1 MFAKNILLS
10 AIWLCFKLF
19 SNNYKIFYKIRKIG
33 LKFDTVLLNFNK
45 PFNLNLSCKMK
56 AKNLVL
62 AFVGL
67 LVFYS
72 CGRKLAADFNSD
84 FSLFKGIIS
93 NFTGGIVSAQS
104 DIRVVMAFEKKD
116 WKINQVLDNSL
127 FEISPNVSGKVVA
140 LSSNTIAFIPE
151 KKLEPDTEYQVT
163 LHLDDVITLEKEKK
177 DLAEFNFTLKTLKQD
192 FIVNTNDIQSYSK
205 DYQYLNGTLKTADNL
220 DFETAQKLV
229 SAEQDGKK
237 LAVKFLK
244 ASSTAT
250 EFKFI
255 VDSIQRFDNDSKI
268 EIAYDGNDFDIDQKG
283 TIDYAIIGKDN
294 FKVVDVSIPEGENQ
308 TLLINFSD
316 ALQKGQ
322 DFKGLVNIQN
332 AKNLKFAT
340 QGNVLKVF
348 FNSETN
354 TSAPAQIIETVVEP
368 IVEPE
373 IISAD
378 STAVAVAVDSA
389 SIGADVSV
397 EAAVEAAVEEPAVT
411 PAQVLSGQVLVE
423 VFQGIESENGYK
435 MKSNFSTSISFDQI
449 KPSVKFSKN
458 GTILPSS
465 NNLKLNFDA
474 VNLSA
479 VDVKVYKIYKNNILQ
494 FLQFNELNGAQ
505 NLKKIA
511 QPIAKS
517 TINLKEN
524 KLVNFGE
531 WNTFALDLSK
541 IITPEPGAI
550 YRVEFSYKKKY
561 SLYKCEDSEVEENT
575 DEEEEVSENDVN
587 YSGNNYDD
595 YYYDDYEW
603 RESEDACSDSY
614 FYNTTIGTNI
624 LASDLGVIAKRG
636 ENKSYLVVVNNIV
649 TTEPVANA
657 KVELYNF
664 QQQKLATSATDSEG
678 IAKFDLD
685 KFAYFAIVSQ
695 GDQSTYV
702 KLDDVHSLSISNFDV
717 AGEALQKGLKGF
729 IYGERGV
736 WRPGDNLYLSFIFND
751 AANKIPNTHPIKFR
765 LTNPNG
771 KITYQTVQ
779 KANDLNHYSFIVPTN
794 ADDPTGSWEAMV
806 NVGGAKFY
814 KNIKIETIKPN
825 RLKIKNVFK
834 NAVLSSTYPNTSNLQ
849 VNWLHGAVAKDL
861 RVEIQAKFSQDVT
874 KFKGFDK
881 YDFDDEVR
889 SFSTEEINV
898 FSGKVDINGR
908 TSVNIDPKLQG
919 QAPGM
924 LRAAFMTK
932 VYEEGGDFS
941 TDVIA
946 TTYSPYKTYVGLK
959 LPALTKYEM
968 LETRANN
975 KFEVVTVDESGKPKS
990 VKNLEVKVFKVEWRW
1005 WWDSSSDNLSNY
1017 NSSNA
1022 TTSYKTFRIN
1032 TDASGKG
1039 SFQFAVTDEEWGR
1052 YLIRVIDPTDGH
1064 ATAQTVNIDWP
1075 AWSGKTRNT
1084 DAATAN
1090 MLVFSTDKKNYEVG
1104 EKAQISFPSS
1114 EGGRALISIENGAK
1128 VVQTIWAKTQKGE
1141 TKVSVPIT
1149 AAMAPNVYFNITLL
1163 QPHASTKND
1172 SPIRMYGI
1180 IPVEVID
1187 KNTILQP
1194 QITMP
1199 DVLKPEQT
1207 FTLNVS
1213 EKAGKEMTYTIAV
1226 VDEGLLD
1233 LTRFKTPNAWDSFY
1247 VREALGVKTWDIYD
1261 DVIGAYG
1268 GKVNQIFS
1276 IGGDQDLGGGK
1287 AKKAN
1292 RFKPVVVY
1300 LGPFKLKAGDTET
1313 HQITLPKYIGSVR
1326 TMIVAGD
1333 AKTSAYGS
1341 VEKATPVRSP
1351 LMALASLPRKI
1362 SPSEK
1367 VTIPVTIFAMENWV
1381 KNVNIQIK
1389 TSPGLK
1395 VIGKANQSLTFASP
1409 DEKMTYFNLEVG
1421 ATTGIAKVEVIATSG
1436 KEKSTY
1442 EVEIDMTNPN
1452 PVTNTFTDI
1461 VLGPNSSQN
1470 ISWKTFGVA
1479 GSNKARIEVSSM
1491 PSINFNGRL
1500 QYLIQ
1505 YPHGC
1510 VEQTTSSVFPQLY
1523 LNDIAD
1529 IDASRKATIQKNVT
1543 AGITKLFGF
1552 QTATGGFSYWSGES
1566 SPDDWGSSYAGH
1578 FLMEAEKK
1586 GYALPIN
1593 LKSKWVSFQQKEAKK
1608 WRFEPKYG
1616 NDFAQSYRLY
1626 TLALAGFPDLSSMN
1640 RLRETNNISNES
1652 RLRLAATYALAG
1664 QKQAGMSL
1672 LLKSTI
1678 DEDTSNGYSYYYYG
1692 SSDRNRAM
1700 ALETLILLGQKQKA
1714 FLTAKK
1720 LAAQM
1725 SANLYMSTQTTAYS
1739 LYAMSKFAAFN
1750 GGKGIDIQ
1758 FTNNGKSY
1766 SVATNKTLAERN
1778 LSIKSGA
1785 NGIVI
1790 RNNKNNTLYVRV
1802 LNSGILPVGQEQTAQ
1817 TGLSANVVF
1826 KDRKG
1831 SVIKV
1836 SKINQGTEFIAE
1848 VTIKNLKNES
1858 VENVALSQILPSGFE
1873 IVNTRF
1879 TDFGDATNNV
1889 ADYIDIRDDRTNFYF
1904 PLRSGEVKT
1913 FRILLNASYL
1923 GNYYLPGLQCEAMYD
1938 NTFLARTKGFW
1949 VEVVK

>member
-1 MFAKNILLS
+1 
-10 AIWLCFKLF
+10 
-19 SNNYKIFYKIRKIG
+19 
-33 LKFDTVLLNFNK
+33 
-45 PFNLNLSCKMK
+45 MK
-56 AKNLVL
+56 TKNLVWV
-62 AFVGL
+62 FVSFL
-67 LVFYS
+67 IFQACS
-72 CGRKLAADFNSD
+72 RKSATDFNSD

-93 NFTGGIVSAQS
+93 NFTGGIVSTGS
-104 DIRVVMAFEKKD
+104 DIRVVLAFDKKE
-116 WKINQVLDNSL
+116 WTANQVLDDDL
-127 FEISPNVSGKVVA
+127 FDISPSVSGKVVA
-140 LSSNTIAFIPE
+140 LSPNTIAFIPKE
-151 KKLEPDTEYQVT
+151 KLDPDTEYQVT
-163 LHLDDVITLEKEKK
+163 FKVDKVVTLNEKSK
-177 DLAEFNFTLKTLKQD
+177 DLAKFNFTLKTVKQD
-192 FIVNTNDIQSYSK
+192 FLVTTEDIQSYEK
-205 DYQYLNGTLKTADNL
+205 DYQYLNCTLKTADNL

-229 SAEQDGKK
+229 TAEQNGKK
-237 LAVKFLK
+237 LEIKFSK
-244 ASSTAT
+244 SSSTTT
-250 EFKFI
+250 EFKFV

-268 EIAYDGNDFDIDQKG
+268 EILYDGDNFDIDQKG
-283 TIDYAIIGKDN
+283 KIDYTIVGKDN
-294 FKVVDVSIPEGENQ
+294 FKVVDVSIPEGDNQ

-340 QGNVLKVF
+340 EGNVLKVF
-348 FNSETN
+348 FNNDAITDN
-354 TSAPAQIIETVVEP
+354 TPAP
-368 IVEPE
+368 IVEAVPE
-373 IISAD
+373 VVQTSLDSSA
-378 STAVAVAVDSA
+378 VEVVAVDSA
-389 SIGADVSV
+389 ATDAVASAT
-397 EAAVEAAVEEPAVT
+397 EAVAYAEPVEEVT
-411 PAQVLSGQVLVE
+411 TPEQIMSGNVLVE

-435 MKSNFSTSISFDQI
+435 MKQNFSTSVSFDQI
-449 KPSVKFSKN
+449 KPNVKFTKN

-465 NNLKLNFDA
+465 NNLKLNFEA

-479 VDVKVYKIYKNNILQ
+479 VDVRVYKIYKNNILQ
-494 FLQFNELNGAQ
+494 FLQYNELNGAQ

-550 YRVEFSYKKKY
+550 YRVEFSFKKNY
-561 SLYKCEDSEVEENT
+561 SLYKCDGSAEDDSTTDDDEV
-575 DEEEEVSENDVN
+575 DENDVN
-587 YSGNNYDD
+587 YSGNSYDD
-595 YYYDDYEW
+595 YYYEDYSW
-603 RESEDACSDSY
+603 RESEDACTQSY

-636 ENKSYLVVVNNIV
+636 ENKSYLFAVNNIV
-649 TTEPVANA
+649 TTETVSGA
-657 KVELYNF
+657 KVELFNF
-664 QQQKLATSATDSEG
+664 QQQKLASESTDGDG
-678 IAKFDLD
+678 IAKFELD

-702 KLDDVHSLSISNFDV
+702 KLDDGNSLSVSNFDV

-751 AANKIPNTHPIKFR
+751 VANKIPNTHPIKFR

-779 KANDLNHYSFIVPTN
+779 KSNELNHYSFIVPTN

-834 NAVLSSTYPNTSNLQ
+834 NEVLSASYPNNANLQ

-861 RVEIQAKFSQDVT
+861 RVEMQAKFSQQVT
-874 KFKGFDK
+874 TFKGLDK

-889 SFSTEEINV
+889 QFNTEEINV
-898 FSGKVDINGR
+898 FSGKVDANGKA
-908 TSVNIDPKLQG
+908 SVNIDPKLQG

-941 TDVIA
+941 TDVMS

-975 KFEVVTVDESGKPKS
+975 RFEIITVDENGRPKP
-990 VKNLEVKVFKVEWRW
+990 VKNLEVKIFKVEWRW
-1005 WWDSSSDNLSNY
+1005 WWDSSNDNLSNY

-1022 TTSYKTFRIN
+1022 TTSYKTFRVN

-1039 SFQFAVTDEEWGR
+1039 SIQFAVTDEEWGR
-1052 YLIRVIDPTDGH
+1052 YLIRVMDTNDGH

-1084 DAATAN
+1084 DASTAN

-1128 VVQTIWAKTQKGE
+1128 VVETIWAKTQKGE
-1141 TKVSVPIT
+1141 TKVGIPIT

-1180 IPVEVID
+1180 IPVEVIN
-1187 KNTILQP
+1187 KNTILEP
-1194 QITMP
+1194 KIVMP

-1207 FTLNVS
+1207 FSVNVS
-1213 EKAGKEMTYTIAV
+1213 EKSGKAMTYTIAV

-1300 LGPFKLKAGDTET
+1300 LGPFKLGKGDTET
-1313 HQITLPKYIGSVR
+1313 HQIKLPKYIGSVR
-1326 TMIVAGD
+1326 TMVVAGD
-1333 AKTSAYGS
+1333 AKSSAYGS

-1367 VTIPVTIFAMENWV
+1367 VTIPVTIFAMENHV
-1381 KNVNIQIK
+1381 KNVSVQIK

-1395 VIGKANQSLTFASP
+1395 IIGKSTQNLTFASP
-1409 DEKMTYFNLEVG
+1409 DEKMSYFNLEVG
-1421 ATTGIAKVEVIATSG
+1421 ATTGIAKVQVIATSG
-1436 KEKSTY
+1436 NEKSTY
-1442 EVEIDMTNPN
+1442 DVEIDMTNPN

-1461 VLGPNSSQN
+1461 VLEPNSSET

-1529 IDASRKATIQKNVT
+1529 IDANRKTTIQKNVT

-1552 QTATGGFSYWSGES
+1552 QVSNGGFSYWQGES

-1578 FLMEAEKK
+1578 FLVEAEKK
-1586 GYALPIN
+1586 GYVLPIN
-1593 LKSKWVSFQQKEAKK
+1593 LKSKWISFQQKESKK

-1616 NDFAQSYRLY
+1616 NDFAQAYRLY
-1626 TLALAGFPDLSSMN
+1626 TLALAGSPDLSSMN
-1640 RLRETNNISNES
+1640 RLRETNGISNES
-1652 RLRLAATYALAG
+1652 KLRLAASYALAG

-1672 LLKSTI
+1672 LLKSKI
-1678 DEDTSNGYSYYYYG
+1678 DEDYNNNYSYYYYG

-1700 ALETLILLGQKQKA
+1700 TLETLILLGQKQKA
-1714 FLTAKK
+1714 FTTAMK
-1720 LAAQM
+1720 LAKQM
-1725 SANLYMSTQTTAYS
+1725 SADQWMSTQTTAYC
-1739 LYAMSKFAAFN
+1739 LYSMSKFASFN
-1750 GGKGIDIQ
+1750 GGKGIDVQ
-1758 FTNNGKSY
+1758 FVNGGKSY
-1766 SVATNKTLAERN
+1766 MVNTNKTLAERN
-1778 LSIKSGA
+1778 LAIKTGA
-1785 NGIVI
+1785 NGLKIK
-1790 RNNKNNTLYVRV
+1790 NNKNNTLYVRV

-1817 TGLSANVVF
+1817 NGLSANVVF
-1826 KDRKG
+1826 KNRKG
-1831 SVIKV
+1831 GVINV
-1836 SKINQGTEFIAE
+1836 SKINQGTEFVAE
-1848 VTIKNLKNES
+1848 VTIKNLKNER

-1879 TDFGDATNNV
+1879 TDFGDATNNI

-1904 PLRSGEVKT
+1904 SLKSGETKT
-1913 FRILLNASYL
+1913 FSVLLNASYL

-1938 NTFLARTKGFW
+1938 NTFLARTKGKW

>member
-1 MFAKNILLS
+1 MKTKNFVY
-10 AIWLCFKLF
+10 LCIAVL
-19 SNNYKIFYKIRKIG
+19 IFQ
-33 LKFDTVLLNFNK
+33 
-45 PFNLNLSCKMK
+45 
-56 AKNLVL
+56 A
-62 AFVGL
+62 
-67 LVFYS
+67 
-72 CGRKLAADFNSD
+72 CGRKSAADFNSD

-104 DIRVVMAFEKKD
+104 DIRVVLAFDKKD
-116 WKINQVLDNSL
+116 WVKDQVLDNDL
-127 FEISPNVSGKVVA
+127 FNISPSVSGKVVA
-140 LSSNTIAFIPE
+140 LSTNTIAFIPE
-151 KKLEPDTEYQVT
+151 KKLDPDTEYQVT
-163 LHLDDVITLEKEKK
+163 LKVDKILTTVKKE
-177 DLAEFNFTLKTLKQD
+177 LADFNFTVKTLKQD
-192 FIVNTNDIQSYSK
+192 FLVTTQDIQSYSK
-205 DYQYLNGTLKTADNL
+205 DYQYLNCTLKTADNI

-229 SAEQDGKK
+229 TAQYGGENM
-237 LAVKFLK
+237 AVKFIK
-244 ASSTAT
+244 SASTAT

-255 VDSIQRFDNDSKI
+255 IDSIQRSDNDSNL
-268 EIAYDGNDFDIDQKG
+268 EILYDGNDFDIDQKG
-283 TIDYAIIGKDN
+283 KIDYTIIGKEN
-294 FKVVDVSIPEGENQ
+294 FKVVNVSIPEGDSQ

-322 DFKGLVNIQN
+322 DFKGLISIQN
-332 AKNLKFAT
+332 AKNLKFST
-340 QGNVLKVF
+340 QGNLLKVF
-348 FNSETN
+348 FSDETEKEPIK
-354 TSAPAQIIETVVEP
+354 PAVVEAIAEAVDTAAVVIDSAAVTTELP
-368 IVEPE
+368 AEEAVEYVEP
-373 IISAD
+373 
-378 STAVAVAVDSA
+378 VP
-389 SIGADVSV
+389 
-397 EAAVEAAVEEPAVT
+397 EATT
-411 PAQVLSGQVLVE
+411 PEQILSGNLLVE

-435 MKSNFSTSISFDQI
+435 MKENFSTTISFDQI
-449 KPSVKFSKN
+449 KPNVKFTKN

-465 NNLKLNFDA
+465 NNLKLNFEA

-494 FLQFNELNGAQ
+494 FLQYNDLNGAQ
-505 NLKKIA
+505 NLKKVA

-524 KLVNFGE
+524 KLVNFSQ

-550 YRVEFSYKKKY
+550 YRVEFSFKKKY
-561 SLYKCEDSEVEENT
+561 SLYKCDGSTDEETTT
-575 DEEEEVSENDVN
+575 DEEETDENDVN
-587 YSGNNYDD
+587 YSQNNYDD
-595 YYYDDYEW
+595 YYYEDYDW
-603 RESEDACSDSY
+603 RESEDACSQSY

-636 ENKSYLVVVNNIV
+636 ENKSYLFAVNNIV
-649 TTEPVANA
+649 TTEPISNA

-664 QQQKLATSATDSEG
+664 QQQKLATEATNSEG
-678 IAKFDLD
+678 IAKFELD
-685 KFAYFAIVSQ
+685 KFAYFAIVTL

-702 KLDDVHSLSISNFDV
+702 KLDDGNSLSVSNFDV

-751 AANKIPNTHPIKFR
+751 AANKIPNAHPIKFR
-765 LTNPNG
+765 LSDPNG
-771 KITYQTVQ
+771 KITYQTIQ
-779 KANDLNHYSFIVPTN
+779 KSNELNHYSFIVPTD
-794 ADDPTGSWEAMV
+794 ADAPTGSWEAMV
-806 NVGGAKFY
+806 SVGGAKFY

-834 NAVLSSTYPNTSNLQ
+834 NAVLSSSYPNTSNLQ
-849 VNWLHGAVAKDL
+849 VNWLHGAKAKDL
-861 RVEIQAKFSQDVT
+861 KVEIQAKFSQDVT
-874 KFKGFDK
+874 NFKGYEK

-889 SFSTEEINV
+889 QFNTEEINV
-898 FSGKVDINGR
+898 FSGKVDANGKA
-908 TSVNIDPKLQG
+908 SVTIDPKLQG

-924 LRAAFMTK
+924 LKAAFMTK

-941 TDVIA
+941 TDVMA

-959 LPALTKYEM
+959 LPELTKYQM
-968 LETRANN
+968 LETRINN
-975 KFEVVTVDESGKPKS
+975 RFDVVTVDEKGRPKS
-990 VKNLEVKVFKVEWRW
+990 VKNLEVKVFKVAWRW
-1005 WWDSSSDNLSNY
+1005 WWDSSNDGISNY

-1022 TTSYKTFRIN
+1022 TSSYKTLRVN
-1032 TDASGKG
+1032 TDAHGKG
-1039 SFQFAVTDEEWGR
+1039 SFQFALTDEEWGR
-1052 YLIRVIDPTDGH
+1052 YMIRVTDPTDGH
-1064 ATAQTVNIDWP
+1064 ATAQTVNIDYP
-1075 AWSGKTRNT
+1075 YWSGKTRNT
-1084 DAATAN
+1084 DASTAN
-1090 MLVFSTDKKNYEVG
+1090 MLVFSTDKKNYAVG

-1128 VVQTIWAKTQKGE
+1128 VVQTLWAKTKKGE
-1141 TKVSVPIT
+1141 TKVEVPIT

-1187 KNTILQP
+1187 KNTILEP
-1194 QITMP
+1194 KIAMP

-1207 FTLNVS
+1207 FNVNVS
-1213 EKAGKEMTYTIAV
+1213 EKSGKAMTYTIAV

-1292 RFKPVVVY
+1292 RFKPVVIY
-1300 LGPFKLKAGDTET
+1300 LGPFKLEAGDTKT
-1313 HQITLPKYIGSVR
+1313 HQIKLPKYIGSVR
-1326 TMIVAGD
+1326 TMVVAGD
-1333 AKTSAYGS
+1333 AKTSAYGA

-1367 VTIPVTIFAMENWV
+1367 VTIPVTIFAMENHV
-1381 KNVNIQIK
+1381 KNVSVQIK

-1395 VIGKANQSLTFASP
+1395 IIGKAIQNVTFTSP

-1421 ATTGIAKVEVIATSG
+1421 ATTGIAKVQVIATSG

-1442 EVEIDMTNPN
+1442 DVEIDMTNPN
-1452 PVTNTFTDI
+1452 PVTNTFTDV
-1461 VLGPNSSQN
+1461 VLEPNSSKS

-1479 GSNKARIEVSSM
+1479 GSNKARLEVSSM

-1529 IDASRKATIQKNVT
+1529 IDANRKALIQKNVT
-1543 AGITKLFGF
+1543 AGITRLGGF
-1552 QTATGGFSYWSGES
+1552 QLANGGMSYWQGDTSA
-1566 SPDDWGSSYAGH
+1566 DDWGSSYAGH
-1578 FLMEAEKK
+1578 FLIEAEKK
-1586 GYALPIN
+1586 GYVLPIN
-1593 LKSKWVSFQQKEAKK
+1593 FKQKWVSYQQKEAKK
-1608 WRFEPKYG
+1608 WRFEAKYG
-1616 NDFAQSYRLY
+1616 NDFAQAYRLY
-1626 TLALAGFPDLSSMN
+1626 TLALAGSPDLSSMN
-1640 RLRETNNISNES
+1640 RLRETSGISNES
-1652 RLRLAATYALAG
+1652 KLRLAAAYALAG
-1664 QKQAGMSL
+1664 QKQAGMAL
-1672 LLKSTI
+1672 LLKSKI
-1678 DEDTSNGYSYYYYG
+1678 DEDYNNNYSYYYYG

-1700 ALETLILLGQKQKA
+1700 TLETLILLGQKQKA
-1714 FLTAKK
+1714 FIMANK
-1720 LAAQM
+1720 LAKQM
-1725 SANLYMSTQTTAYS
+1725 SADQWMSTQTTAYC
-1739 LYAMSKFAAFN
+1739 LYSMSKFAQFN
-1750 GGKGIDIQ
+1750 GGKGIHVQ
-1758 FTNNGKSY
+1758 FNDGGKTLGIN
-1766 SVATNKTLAERN
+1766 TNKTLAERS
-1778 LSIKSGA
+1778 LTIKNGT
-1785 NGIVI
+1785 NGITI
-1790 RNNKNNTLYVRV
+1790 KNNKNNTLYIRV
-1802 LNSGILPVGQEQTAQ
+1802 LNSGILPVGQEQVVQ
-1817 TGLSANVVF
+1817 NNLSAKVVF
-1826 KDRKG
+1826 KNRKG
-1831 SVIKV
+1831 SIINV

-1848 VTIKNLKNES
+1848 ITIKNLKNER

-1889 ADYIDIRDDRTNFYF
+1889 ADHIDIRDDRTNFYF
-1904 PLRSGEVKT
+1904 PLGSGETKT
-1913 FRILLNASYL
+1913 FRVLVNASYL
-1923 GNYYLPGLQCEAMYD
+1923 GTYYLPGLQCEAMYD